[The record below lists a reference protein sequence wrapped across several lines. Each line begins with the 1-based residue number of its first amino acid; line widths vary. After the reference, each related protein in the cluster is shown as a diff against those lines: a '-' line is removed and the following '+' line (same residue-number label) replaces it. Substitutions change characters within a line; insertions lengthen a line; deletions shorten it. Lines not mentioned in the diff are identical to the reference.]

1 MTLPEMPKPRFS
13 YPSMKLVTIHFLF
26 LSTFAL
32 LKSHP
37 IPDIPVIGD
46 FDQNGS
52 SVITVEIDTR
62 SFADDPEEVPMLSG
76 PAFNKLTA
84 EEKKDLLLEGKN
96 LISEALLIRFN
107 GKEWFL
113 PDFEYDFEKK
123 IGGNTVE
130 ESDTFVIRGYARRK
144 LSSESKSY
152 QIRAKESAAY
162 DIIFTNR
169 LNGIPQKRVNV
180 LFPGE
185 NSFTLDLTN
194 FVGPGEESN
203 STESSEFEYKDTA
216 DSQSTFIS
224 FLRQGFVH
232 VVPLGLDHIL
242 FVFGL
247 FLLSRK
253 WKPLILQVS
262 AFTLAHTLTL
272 GLATLGIISVSPQ
285 IVEPII
291 AASIAVIAL
300 ENIFFPGYKHYRLVI
315 VFIFGLIHGFGFAGA
330 LSGFNLE
337 PTSLL
342 IGLFGFNLGVE
353 FGQLSLLFAAYLL
366 TAQIKNKENY
376 RQWIVIPGSF
386 TIALFG
392 LYWTIE
398 RIFF

>member
-1 MTLPEMPKPRFS
+1 
-13 YPSMKLVTIHFLF
+13 MKLVTIYFLL

-32 LKSHP
+32 LNGHP

-84 EEKKDLLLEGKN
+84 EEKKDLLLVGKN

-113 PDFEYDFEKK
+113 PDFDYDFEKK
-123 IGGNTVE
+123 VGGNTVE

-144 LSSESKSY
+144 LSSESQSY

-194 FVGPGEESN
+194 FFGPGEESN
-203 STESSEFEYKDTA
+203 STESSKFEYKDTA

-242 FVFGL
+242 FVLGL

-300 ENIFFPGYKHYRLVI
+300 ENIFFPGYKPYRLVI
-315 VFIFGLIHGFGFAGA
+315 VFIFGLIHGLGFAGA

-353 FGQLSLLFAAYLL
+353 FGQLALLIAAYLL
-366 TAQIKNKENY
+366 TAQIKNQSNY
-376 RQWIVIPGSF
+376 RQWIVIPGSL

-392 LYWTIE
+392 IYWTIE

>member
-1 MTLPEMPKPRFS
+1 
-13 YPSMKLVTIHFLF
+13 MKLVTIYFLL

-32 LKSHP
+32 LNGHP

-46 FDQNGS
+46 FDQKGS

-76 PAFNKLTA
+76 PAFDKLTA
-84 EEKKDLLLEGKN
+84 EERKDLLLEGKN
-96 LISEALLIRFN
+96 LISEALLIRFDE
-107 GKEWFL
+107 KEWFL

-123 IGGNTVE
+123 IGGNNVE
-130 ESDTFVIRGYARRK
+130 ESDTFVIRGYARIK
-144 LSSESKSY
+144 LSSESQSY
-152 QIRAKESAAY
+152 QIRAKETAAY

-194 FVGPGEESN
+194 FFRPEEEGN
-203 STESSEFEYKDTA
+203 GTELSKFEYKDTA

-262 AFTLAHTLTL
+262 AFTVAHTLTL

-300 ENIFFPGYKHYRLVI
+300 ENIFFPGYKPYRLVI
-315 VFIFGLIHGFGFAGA
+315 VFIFGLIHGLGFAGA

-353 FGQLSLLFAAYLL
+353 FGQLALLIAAYCL
-366 TAQIKNKENY
+366 TAQIKNQSNY
-376 RQWIVIPGSF
+376 RQWIVIPGSL

>member
-1 MTLPEMPKPRFS
+1 
-13 YPSMKLVTIHFLF
+13 MKFVTIYFLL

-32 LKSHP
+32 LNGHP

-76 PAFNKLTA
+76 PAFDELTA

-96 LISEALLIRFN
+96 LITEALLIRFN
-107 GKEWFL
+107 EKEWFL

-130 ESDTFVIRGYARRK
+130 ESDTFVIRGYARIK
-144 LSSESKSY
+144 LSSESQSY
-152 QIRAKESAAY
+152 QIRAKESAVY

-194 FVGPGEESN
+194 FFGLGEESN
-203 STESSEFEYKDTA
+203 STESSKFEYKDTA

-247 FLLSRK
+247 FLLSRR

-300 ENIFFPGYKHYRLVI
+300 ENIFFPGYKPYRLVI
-315 VFIFGLIHGFGFAGA
+315 VFIFGLIHGLGFAGA

-342 IGLFGFNLGVE
+342 LGLFGFNLGVE
-353 FGQLSLLFAAYLL
+353 FGQLALLIAAYLL
-366 TAQIKNKENY
+366 TAQIKNQSNY
-376 RQWIVIPGSF
+376 RQWVVIPGSL
-386 TIALFG
+386 TIALLG
-392 LYWTIE
+392 VYWTIE

>member
-1 MTLPEMPKPRFS
+1 MPKPRFA
-13 YPSMKLVTIHFLF
+13 YPSMKLITIYFLL

-32 LKSHP
+32 LNGHP

-76 PAFNKLTA
+76 PAFTKLTA
-84 EEKKDLLLEGKN
+84 KEKKDLLLEGKK

-107 GKEWFL
+107 QKEWFL

-123 IGGNTVE
+123 VGGNSVE
-130 ESDTFVIRGYARRK
+130 ETDTFVIRGYAHRK
-144 LSSESKSY
+144 LDSDVKSY
-152 QIRAKESAAY
+152 QIRAKESAEY

-194 FVGPGEESN
+194 FFGPGEESN
-203 STESSEFEYKDTA
+203 STESSNFEYKDTA

-300 ENIFFPGYKHYRLVI
+300 ENIFFPGYKPYRLVI
-315 VFIFGLIHGFGFAGA
+315 VFIFGLIHGLGFAGA

-353 FGQLSLLFAAYLL
+353 FGQLALLIAAYLF
-366 TAQIKNKENY
+366 TTQIKNQSNY

-392 LYWTIE
+392 IYWTIE